1 MELENLYTYAF
12 LEIPSSPLI
21 LPQGAANQVVL
32 INGNELAAIVEPGIL
47 LESFQNNDE
56 KIIKMA
62 LAHDRVICELFKQI
76 TVLPL
81 RFGTYFT
88 SVNNLL
94 NHLKSHKQEYQEKL
108 EKINGKN
115 EFTLKLIPRIIEEVP
130 SEGGGKDYFLAQY
143 LIDLITKVNQLP
155 VVIQEQEEEVRIYL
169 LVSGQDKNL
178 LLEQFLNWQKACP
191 RWDLIL
197 GDSLPPYHFIE

>member
-32 INGNELAAIVEPGIL
+32 INGTELAAIVEPGIF

-56 KIIKMA
+56 KIIQMA
-62 LAHDRVICELFKQI
+62 LSHDRVICELFQQI

-88 SVNNLL
+88 STNNLL
-94 NHLKSHKQEYQEKL
+94 NHLKSHEKEYQNKL

-115 EFTLKLIPRIIEEVP
+115 EFTLKLIPRMIEEIVP
-130 SEGGGKDYFLAQY
+130 SEGGGKDYFLAKKQRY
-143 LIDLITKVNQLP
+143 QNQNNFSIAQAAEKQNLIDLITNANKWLKLRRN
-155 VVIQEQEEEVRIYL
+155 
-169 LVSGQDKNL
+169 
-178 LLEQFLNWQKACP
+178 
-191 RWDLIL
+191 
-197 GDSLPPYHFIE
+197 